1 MRRPAPPRRN
11 ALLHLLALAA
21 VAAAVL
27 AALAAPRA
35 AAQGPEELPPLVE
48 EITIEVV
55 NVDVVVTDRRGRPVP
70 GLTAEDF
77 VLFEDGKRR
86 EVTNFYAF
94 NDGRVRQTA
103 EPAADAA
110 PPGGNGRW
118 PEQTLRRR
126 MALLFD
132 SNSLEK
138 RDRDHAIDALER
150 FILEQFDGTY
160 EWSVIAYSNKLQ
172 LMQPFTDD
180 KTTVLAALAKVRAL
194 PVPNRHEHA
203 WDPILSESDPVV
215 SRTDS
220 VFGFGARQAIDQS
233 NSDYLTRQEF
243 QVRDRMLSILQRFD
257 DTARAVVEAM
267 RAFSGHDGRKSLVLV
282 TGGLEIV
289 PGPGQLFGRGFPGA
303 GSEGRIDP
311 MTTVIQSEL
320 LRRFKAIIETA
331 NAAGFAIY
339 PVSRSGLSMT
349 STPYLDVERRG
360 STTLSG
366 TAETTPSDIDTD
378 SVPNVLA
385 EGTGG
390 EFYSTTRFYGAFDD
404 IDDRTA
410 NSYVLGFRTDHTP
423 DRKYHR
429 IRVETK
435 NDRLKIDHREG
446 YLHLTREERLLEE
459 LSTPLA
465 FPKDQ
470 GDFAVAMEVSEP
482 AAANGRKVALTVAG
496 VVPLREVT
504 LVPMGE
510 DMVGRMYVYVAVY
523 DREGKLLRLFRER
536 QDVRLPAARVAAA
549 GDEAPAR
556 FGLTIQDLERGDY
569 TLTLT
574 LLDEVT
580 DRFGTGLAPVQL

>member
-11 ALLHLLALAA
+11 ALLHLLAFAA

-27 AALAAPRA
+27 AAVAAPRA
-35 AAQGPEELPPLVE
+35 AAQGPEKLPPLVE

-86 EVTNFYAF
+86 EITNFYAF
-94 NDGRVRQTA
+94 NDGRVRQTT
-103 EPAADAA
+103 EPAADGAS
-110 PPGGNGRW
+110 PGANGRW

-160 EWSVIAYSNKLQ
+160 EWSVIAYSDELQ

-180 KTTVLAALAKVRAL
+180 KTTVLAALAKVREL
-194 PVPNRHEHA
+194 PVPNRQEHA
-203 WDPILSESDPVV
+203 WDPILAEGDPVV
-215 SRTDS
+215 SRTDTNY
-220 VFGFGARQAIDQS
+220 GFGARQAIDQS
-233 NSDYLTRQEF
+233 NGDYLTRQEF
-243 QVRDRMLSILQRFD
+243 QVRDRMFSLLQRFD

-267 RAFSGHDGRKSLVLV
+267 RAYSGRDGRKILVLV
-282 TGGLEIV
+282 TGGLEVV
-289 PGPGQLFGRGFPGA
+289 PGPGQFLGRGFPGA
-303 GSEGRIDP
+303 GAQDRTDP
-311 MTTVIQSEL
+311 MVAVIHSEM
-320 LRRFKAIIETA
+320 LRRFKAIVETA

-339 PVSRSGLSMT
+339 PISRSGLSMT

-366 TAETTPSDIDTD
+366 TGETMPSELDTD
-378 SVPNVLA
+378 SVPSVLA

-404 IDDRTA
+404 IDERTA
-410 NSYVLGFRTDHTP
+410 NSYVLGFRTDHSP
-423 DRKYHR
+423 DRRYHR
-429 IRVETK
+429 IRVETRQ
-435 NDRLKIDHREG
+435 DRLQVDHREG

-470 GDFAVAMEVSEP
+470 GDFEVAMEVSTP
-482 AAANGRKVALTVAG
+482 APNGGKKVALTVAG
-496 VVPLREVT
+496 VVPLRDVT
-504 LVPMGE
+504 LVPMG
-510 DMVGRMYVYVAVY
+510 DDLVGRMHVYVAVY

-536 QDVRLPAARVAAA
+536 QDVRLPAAKVAAA
-549 GDEAPAR
+549 GDDAPAR
-556 FGLTIQDLERGDY
+556 FGLTIKDLERGDY

-574 LLDEVT
+574 LLDEIT